1 MRKRNLRKRKRRTQ
15 GTKGDI
21 QKKKR
26 GIIRRGKLKERK
38 RRGRGRRSRR
48 RRKRFRADVKEVSE
62 ILCLNKT
69 VLFILWLGNQ
79 VRCLILQ

>member
-15 GTKGDI
+15 GTKRDI

-26 GIIRRGKLKERK
+26 GIIRKGKLKERQ
-38 RRGRGRRSRR
+38 RRG

-62 ILCLNKT
+62 ILCLTKT